1 VHERERTI
9 GNLAVLAQLM
19 AGAQRDDVL
28 ARAAHEA
35 LELWRQEVEVVVR
48 RVLEP
53 SPMAALEQL
62 GVLVEAMDDLGPV
75 ARRALRTRLRRNA
88 RSRQARQQARQ

>member
-1 VHERERTI
+1 
-9 GNLAVLAQLM
+9 
-19 AGAQRDDVL
+19 
-28 ARAAHEA
+28 
-35 LELWRQEVEVVVR
+35 
-48 RVLEP
+48 
-53 SPMAALEQL
+53 MAALEQL